1 MEYTIKKVSNV
12 IWILAVLSLI
22 YSFILFLDTL
32 HLLGHYTF
40 EEYVILYLVIAIP
53 CLFIGI
59 ALTLTLVSK
68 ALREITISTMNML
81 DEQKK
86 NSK

>member
-12 IWILAVLSLI
+12 FWILTVLSLI
-22 YSFILFLDTL
+22 CSFFGI
-32 HLLGHYTF
+32 GYTF
-40 EEYVILYLVIAIP
+40 DTYGPYEEEYVILCLWIAIP

-81 DEQKK
+81 DDQKK